1 MAHLEVLMRIIWRIY
16 AQSDAHRCVSD
27 LWFRLLRKQASR
39 SLRSEYL
46 PSYFAENTSFNIFGE
61 EIDGLFEG
69 LVKNIS
75 TQTDKTVKQRQ
86 KIPDHRQWS
95 GTNCGDGGNRTPV
108 QQPTPRS
115 SPSAVCELFLSPWHH
130 ADLLPDRLS

>member
-86 KIPDHRQWS
+86 KIPDQRQWS
-95 GTNCGDGGNRTPV
+95 GTNCGAQGVCVELVPV
-108 QQPTPRS
+108 RD
-115 SPSAVCELFLSPWHH
+115 H
-130 ADLLPDRLS
+130 LLLVAMAA

>member
-1 MAHLEVLMRIIWRIY
+1 MRIIWRIY

-95 GTNCGDGGNRTPV
+95 GTNCGAQGARV
-108 QQPTPRS
+108 
-115 SPSAVCELFLSPWHH
+115 E
-130 ADLLPDRLS
+130 LLPVRDHLLLVAMAA